1 MPVSGREIAS
11 LDFANLIGGPLNAV
25 VEAQA
30 KSAIT
35 TANFIK
41 EVGFG
46 KDGKVVN
53 VDFTYNRKNDNGS
66 DQEFTLTLPFITM
79 LPIPYITITSAE
91 IEFNAK
97 ITSTTES
104 KTDSNFSQ
112 QVDASAGGNYWFVSA
127 KVTSK
132 TAYQKSSSASD
143 REERT
148 FDMRVRVEAR
158 NQDMPAGTE
167 RILTLLENAI
177 EEKTNH
183 KLLSVGVSVTAVNG
197 SDITADSADFASLAQ
212 GQTFVFDGVTY
223 TLGTVT
229 QPVKA
234 TPAVPAGPGGTPA
247 AVQAVP
253 AAPGKFAVTGGTPPA
268 SMVGKT
274 INIVKP

>member
-1 MPVSGREIAS
+1 MPVSGRELAS

-41 EVGFG
+41 EIGFTR
-46 KDGKVVN
+46 DGKVVN

-66 DQEFTLTLPFITM
+66 DQEFTLTLPFISM
-79 LPIPYITITSAE
+79 LPVPYITINSAE

-112 QVDASAGGNYWFVSA
+112 QVEASAGGNYWFVSA

-132 TAYQKSSSASD
+132 TAYQKSTSSSD

-167 RILTLLENAI
+167 RILTLLENTI
-177 EEKTNH
+177 EEKTDH
-183 KLLSVGVSVTAVNG
+183 KLLSVGLTVTDLDATDKKIRADGADASAIKNG
-197 SDITADSADFASLAQ
+197 D
-212 GQTFVFDGVTY
+212 TFLFDGHTY
-223 TLGTVT
+223 KV
-229 QPVKA
+229 A
-234 TPAVPAGPGGTPA
+234 ADPAPNPA
-247 AVQAVP
+247 AVP
-253 AAPGKFAVTGGTPPA
+253 PSAAGATPVVAGRPKADVELTLDDAPPA
-268 SMVGKT
+268 NIVGKT
-274 INIVKP
+274 ISLTHP

>member
-41 EVGFG
+41 EVGFQ

-79 LPIPYITITSAE
+79 LPIPYITINSAE
-91 IEFNAK
+91 VEFNAK

-104 KTDSNFSQ
+104 KTDSNFNQ
-112 QVDASAGGNYWFVSA
+112 QVEASAGGNYWFVSA

-132 TAYQKSSSASD
+132 TAYQ
-143 REERT
+143 
-148 FDMRVRVEAR
+148 
-158 NQDMPAGTE
+158 
-167 RILTLLENAI
+167 
-177 EEKTNH
+177 
-183 KLLSVGVSVTAVNG
+183 
-197 SDITADSADFASLAQ
+197 
-212 GQTFVFDGVTY
+212 
-223 TLGTVT
+223 
-229 QPVKA
+229 
-234 TPAVPAGPGGTPA
+234 
-247 AVQAVP
+247 
-253 AAPGKFAVTGGTPPA
+253 
-268 SMVGKT
+268 
-274 INIVKP
+274 